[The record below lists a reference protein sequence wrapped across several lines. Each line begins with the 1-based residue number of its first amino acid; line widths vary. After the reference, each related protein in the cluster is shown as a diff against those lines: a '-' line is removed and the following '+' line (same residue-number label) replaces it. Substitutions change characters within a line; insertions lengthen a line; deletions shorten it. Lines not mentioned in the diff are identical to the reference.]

1 MIHMESKYLRL
12 MAVLLGA
19 SLSIRGVGQIVEGP
33 APGDYQGRDLV
44 IEQAPGVILGG
55 EYLNVNRFIVRPG
68 VTVFVRLNASGHLTV
83 RAREID
89 VQGAINGDGAGWGGS
104 GGAGGGGGGNQ
115 APRRASSGLSGPGA
129 TPPSVPDQG
138 NDNGNGGNG
147 ANGGRGGEYIGVA
160 GIGRVGGGAGAGG
173 VGGVLGQAVGA
184 DRDLAG
190 KPANTGLNDG
200 EDGKHGGHGGYAQ
213 FEANGDAST
222 DDSVWMGA
230 GGGAGGGGGGGSAST
245 RQAGAISG
253 GTPVGGGGG
262 GGGGQAGGNGGA
274 IIRLIA
280 SEYLNLANS
289 SYLSAKGLWGGGA
302 AGGTAGNRGTA
313 PSKLGGIGGDGGAY
327 GALADRGSGGLGG
340 NGRADGGGKTGG
352 RGGDG
357 GDGGSGA
364 GGGILL
370 SAPRMDLQGAIYN
383 QGGLGPANGGTVK
396 LFYGPDGK
404 QGSPPITTGR
414 LFEGGLNIALAAPA
428 ISPMNPPPSEQP
440 VVVTV
445 FNNVAAIEGSYLVV
459 TVDGSDP
466 SPTGPRYTGP
476 FEVLTPKLIRA
487 RAFARGFAPSAMAE
501 SRIQFFAIPPTFSL
515 EPPSVGDTPYSVAQV
530 LVRLLP
536 DAREFDSILR
546 YEVSPAGVPRDP
558 DENSPVFVP
567 SSPLSVA
574 VNTMIKAKAFR
585 EGWSPSRVVSKVIN
599 FKPRPVELG
608 RPNGYGEPLPFEV
621 TVGSATPSPFEIWYT
636 VNSGNP
642 IPNAEGASLVTGG
655 KIRITSSGVYRFAVF
670 KNGWNPGDVVERTY
684 NITGGDLTF
693 LPFDPKEFVSDRP
706 IEVTIT
712 SPNTDPNLRIRVVR
726 DGNPAD
732 PNNPTAVEI
741 ANGGKV
747 LITRSSTTLT
757 ALAFGP
763 NIAPGVPRNGVYRN
777 VNPSVRL
784 GEALA
789 VPPGAVVNPPPSIP
803 LHIVTNVVENT
814 GGGGKTTNVFA
825 YRHVAFVA
833 DSGGGQA
840 FGVVKGFDRVNWWF
854 PQFNTTIEFE
864 QTIVDPDPA
873 TVVTLYHTQDT
884 TPSINQ
890 QLVVS
895 LSGVPSSI
903 IHYQDFGITGIG
915 TGRTPNSSSNVWIDV
930 ISGTPLVRA
939 NPPRTGLFALEL
951 RDTPPGSGTPGF
963 RGMQIVR
970 VKPYQPDATAFL
982 ADLGSELRPEREHE
996 GRETVGVTPSVT
1008 LGREGGTFE
1017 GYIYQHQ
1024 RPGQPTHGR
1033 IFAIRRNE
1041 LEHQMEVVWRHA
1053 DRSGRVIWPYEI
1065 RRYTAKWPDKMQL
1078 YVRGDRPD
1086 PLGPKVSVPA
1096 ELRPVLV
1103 PSQEPIDHAEL
1114 ATGGNA
1120 SEFSSEIPPLTPEG
1134 RCLLFYDV
1142 QRDATGVNW
1151 VGFEAVRS
1159 VRNTDARFFNL
1170 DLRPWDI
1177 GTEVYDSYHSGPY
1190 PAYLPGYL
1198 QVPDGGGI
1206 QGKPAD
1212 RYSPVIY
1219 GSFTSRYTPFVTQKV
1234 LSSWTTNSTTTNI
1247 TVSVQSTG
1255 QIFGVNDG
1263 NLEVWW
1269 FNVRTNSAWSRGS
1282 KIQWPS
1288 LVRRYGLRWPAEAP
1302 AIVLA
1307 QQSQDSPAHNVDPAL
1322 HHNSDIYYQN
1332 SPGGVGYNP
1341 NEEHAFIW
1349 QGSNGQRV
1357 FALRDDLGDS
1367 TTSEPFVLHQ
1377 FQNANRLDARWG
1389 MRVYHVITGDPTYP
1403 AIAGNR
1409 LQPPRPLDGFFDT
1422 VELGISGPYW
1432 PDRKAQYWAKS
1443 AGDDGGLAR
1452 VTMRYWYPAQVSNF
1466 GFLIPG
1472 RPDLKDGDRLPWLD
1486 IRAQRLGQS
1495 AGPGQPINVYHDVRW
1510 PENTPILQH
1519 GETLV
1524 KAKRGLPEILG
1535 QKSVEVLYEQRSA
1548 PGGLVRL
1555 IDPVEGYSLPL
1566 EERDIKGSRLIQ
1578 LPDRFYFE
1586 DAPPYLQRRIFY
1598 DRLRNQLHFNGAFLE
1613 GAAAGFGEDYLQ
1625 LNVLSGRDLNAL
1637 NAIAPRDGRGDAL
1650 RNTLGRLATL
1660 AREVRPIG
1668 GKAPVFQ
1675 GQALTAGFAT
1685 GSGFVTLAFQN
1696 NTNLTAPADPVSL
1709 AVIRVGAP
1717 LYQGEI
1723 KVIYP
1728 PSPFDEKLTL
1738 RHSGDFAGRWD
1749 QYEFDWRTLPAG
1761 IDPGYREDPKSWA
1774 MRGIT
1779 NAPALLPE
1787 EWVRVDSEPPSGV
1800 GAVDYTIQ
1808 GASLL
1813 TLSDN
1818 WFVCRYRPINPSHPM
1833 TGQWSDW
1840 TRPALAEGWIKRVIR
1855 GNNEFNLGLATQVEE
1870 VFRSYQTTS
1879 NRTLTSI
1886 IGLAGTAYE
1895 GNIPLNL
1902 ESAKTAGLIQIY
1914 ETILRR
1920 GMSLS
1925 VDANKD
1931 YDPANTA
1938 LLMAGS
1944 RLAQLYGL
1952 LGNEAYADAVDP
1964 TLTFGAYNGVQI
1976 GTFSTSVHAFQNQT
1990 AGINSLLQE
1999 ELALLRGR
2007 NDPGVR
2013 PFFNR
2018 LPPNF
2023 TGAAGEAAY
2032 VLNYSIGNVLPG
2044 EGLTAA
2050 SAQLLYPQGHGDAW
2064 GHYLSSLKTY
2074 YRLLRHPY
2082 YTWVPRSETVNLVVG
2097 GQGSLNVEVDYQDE
2111 RRFAEVAAAKARTG
2125 VDLINLTY
2133 RTRYT
2138 ENPTGQWQGYA
2149 DEEPNQA
2156 WGLSE
2161 WAARSGQGALIDWA
2175 VGTSLLPDEDLNPAH
2190 VRDIQKAERGRIRE
2204 LGEIAAAY
2212 RQIQLQMDQADSGL
2226 NPLGLSPNAVPFDL
2240 DPNISSPQGGST
2252 HFEQMA
2258 IRSQRALRN
2267 ASQVFQ
2273 MAQGASG
2280 LMREQF
2286 DAQEKFTQQV
2296 EKQEIDYRS
2305 QLITIFG
2312 YPYPSDTGR
2321 NQGGIYEETY
2331 VNEGPDLYHY
2341 MLVDPSRIP
2350 GLNRGGEQEM
2360 TVKMLANQLVRFAD
2374 GNSQVKNIKFFMSTE
2389 GFGMVKPRSWTGE
2402 RKAPGEIQLAM
2413 SDLFQAYGRFLAAA
2427 REYDNLIEQID
2438 DQRRVVSAQGALN
2451 SAEISTLD
2459 TEVEIVRGLN
2469 QQIVSL
2475 NSLIAEARSQ
2485 QVRFQNKAAMY
2496 NAWGG
2501 AVAEAF
2507 VFGVIDSEDPNK
2519 PREYTFDWG
2528 APIRSAIRRM
2538 FTLKGQDAAE
2548 DAADQGRIELGIQQA
2563 KENAQNESSLQIRIV
2578 QRDQIA
2584 ARGNLAMEAAR
2595 SQLNQLVR
2603 SEANRRLEMYTLQE
2617 AMQQAADRYLIAL
2630 DKGLR
2635 VLDELERFRT
2645 QTAGELQKYRYR
2657 DLLFRVY
2664 RNEGIQKYRGQ
2675 FDVAG
2680 RYAYLAAKAYDF
2692 ETGLLPSDSAS
2703 GMRALTDIVRARAL
2717 GLVGPDGEPVATPAT
2732 GDPGLAGVLGRMK
2745 SDWEFVKTRYGINNP
2760 DSITL
2765 RFSLRRELF
2774 RQFGAVGS
2782 WRDTLQSFRVAN
2794 VLDDPIYR
2802 RYCIPSHDPAS
2813 VREPALV
2820 IPFATTI
2827 QDGLNYFGWV
2837 KGPGDS
2843 GYSTA
2848 YWSTKVRSLGV
2859 GLIGYNSALFPRT
2872 PRVYLVPVGADMMRV
2887 PGHPDRTREFYV
2899 VDQVLPQPS
2908 ALTGEIIGREDFLP
2922 IFDSINQPG
2931 SFAAI
2936 RRIPDFLAYYTGDE
2950 FDPITKSNRRLV
2962 GRSVWNTRW
2971 VLILRGRELNGA
2983 DPNRG
2988 LDDLILGPEVNGA
3001 RSGVGLTDIQ
3011 LQVESDSAAGN

>member
-1 MIHMESKYLRL
+1 MASKYLRL

-19 SLSIRGVGQIVEGP
+19 SLSLRGVAQIVEGP
-33 APGDYQGRDLV
+33 AAGDYQGRDLV

-68 VTVFVRLNASGHLTV
+68 VTVFVRLNNGDLSASGHLTV

-115 APRRASSGLSGPGA
+115 APRRASSSLSGPGA

-138 NDNGNGGNG
+138 DDNGNGGNG

-173 VGGVLGQAVGA
+173 GGGVLGQAVGA

-280 SEYLNLANS
+280 SEYLNLASS

-404 QGSPPITTGR
+404 QGAPPITTGR
-414 LFEGGLNIALAAPA
+414 LFEGGLSVALAAPS
-428 ISPMNPPPSEQP
+428 ISPVNPLPSEQA

-445 FNNVAAIEGSYLVV
+445 FNHVAAIDGSYLVV

-466 SPTGPRYTGP
+466 SPSGPRYTGP
-476 FEVLTPKLIRA
+476 FEVITPKLIRA
-487 RAFARGFAPSAMAE
+487 RAFARGFVPSAITE
-501 SRIQFFAIPPTFSL
+501 SRIQFNAIPPAFSL
-515 EPPSVGDTPYSVAQV
+515 EPPSVGETPYSVAPV
-530 LVRLLP
+530 LVRLLADP
-536 DAREFDSILR
+536 REFDSILR
-546 YEVSPAGVPRDP
+546 YEMSSVGVPKDP
-558 DENSPVFVP
+558 DENSPVYVP
-567 SSPLSVA
+567 TSPLLVS
-574 VNTMIKAKAFR
+574 VNTLIKARAFR
-585 EGWSPSRVVSKVIN
+585 EGWSPSRVVTKVIN
-599 FKPRPVELG
+599 FKPLPVELG

-621 TVGSATPSPFEIWYT
+621 TVGSSTQSPFEIWYT

-642 IPNAEGASLVTGG
+642 IPNAEGSRLITGS
-655 KIRITSSGVYRFAVF
+655 KVSITNSGVYRFAVF

-693 LPFDPKEFVSDRP
+693 SPFDPKEYVSDRP

-712 SPNTDPNLRIRVVR
+712 SPNLNPNLRIRVVR
-726 DGNPAD
+726 DGDPAD
-732 PNNPTAVEI
+732 PANPTAVEI

-747 LITRSSTTLT
+747 LITRSPTTLK

-763 NIAPGVPRNGVYRN
+763 NIAPGVPRQGIYRN
-777 VNPSVRL
+777 VNPTARL
-784 GEALA
+784 GEALV
-789 VPPGAVVNPPPSIP
+789 VPPGAAVQPPPSIP
-803 LHIVTNVVENT
+803 LRRITNVVDGATE
-814 GGGGKTTNVFA
+814 VFS
-825 YRHVAFVA
+825 YRHVTFVA
-833 DSGGGQA
+833 DAVGGQA
-840 FGVVKGFDRVNWWF
+840 FGVVKGFEPKVEWWF
-854 PQFNTTIEFE
+854 PQFASTIQFE
-864 QTIVDPDPA
+864 QTIADPDPA
-873 TVVTLYHTQDT
+873 AVVTLYQTEDT
-884 TPSINQ
+884 SPSINQ

-895 LSGVPSSI
+895 LAAVPSSI
-903 IHYQDFGITGIG
+903 VHYQDFGITGNG
-915 TGRTPNSSSNVWIDV
+915 TGRTPNSSSNVWVDV
-930 ISGTPLVRA
+930 ISGTPLLRA

-951 RDTPPGSGTPGF
+951 RDTPPGSATPGF

-970 VKPYQPDATAFL
+970 VKAYQPDAASVV
-982 ADLGSELRPEREHE
+982 ADLGTELNPERDHE
-996 GRETVGVTPSVT
+996 GRSVPGVTPNVT
-1008 LGREGGTFE
+1008 LGLERGTFD
-1017 GYIYQHQ
+1017 GYIYQHE
-1024 RPGQPTHGR
+1024 RPGQASHGKV
-1033 IFAIRRNE
+1033 FAIRRNE

-1053 DRSGRVIWPYEI
+1053 DRSRRVVWPYEI
-1065 RRYTAKWPDKMQL
+1065 RRYTAKWPDNMQI
-1078 YVRGDRPD
+1078 YVRADRPH
-1086 PLGPKVSVPA
+1086 PLGPKVSIPG

-1114 ATGGNA
+1114 VNGTD
-1120 SEFSSEIPPLTPEG
+1120 SPEFSSEIPPLTPEG
-1134 RCLLFYDV
+1134 RSLLFFDV

-1151 VGFEAVRS
+1151 IGFQAVRS

-1170 DLRPWDI
+1170 SLRPWDI
-1177 GTEVYDSYHSGPY
+1177 GKEVYDPYHSGPY
-1190 PAYLPGYL
+1190 PTYLPGYV
-1198 QVPDGGGI
+1198 QVPDGGYLE
-1206 QGKPAD
+1206 GKAAD
-1212 RYSPVIY
+1212 RYAPAIY
-1219 GSFTSRYTPFVTQKV
+1219 GQFGSKY
-1234 LSSWTTNSTTTNI
+1234 STTHPR
-1247 TVSVQSTG
+1247 STG

-1282 KIQWPS
+1282 SIQWPS
-1288 LVRRYGLRWPAEAP
+1288 LVRRYGLRWPVDAR

-1422 VELGISGPYW
+1422 AELGISGPYW

-1443 AGDDGGLAR
+1443 AGDDGGMAR

-1472 RPDLKDGDRLPWLD
+1472 RPELKDGDRLPWLD

-1510 PENTPILQH
+1510 PENTPILQY

-1598 DRLRNQLHFNGAFLE
+1598 DRLRNQLQFTGEFLE

-1625 LNVLSGRDLNAL
+1625 LNVLSARDLSAL

-1650 RNTLGRLATL
+1650 RNALSRLATF
-1660 AREVRPIG
+1660 AREVRPIAG
-1668 GKAPVFQ
+1668 QVPGFQ
-1675 GQALTAGFAT
+1675 AQALTAGFAN

-1696 NTNLTAPADPVSL
+1696 NTNRTLPADPVSL

-1738 RHSGDFAGRWD
+1738 RHSGDFAGRWE
-1749 QYEFDWRTLPAG
+1749 QYEFEWRTLPAG

-1787 EWVRVDSEPPSGV
+1787 MWVKVDTQPTSGV

-1818 WFVCRYRPINPSHPM
+1818 WFVCRYRPINPRHPM
-1833 TGQWSDW
+1833 VGQWSDW

-1879 NRTLTSI
+1879 NRTLTSLV
-1886 IGLAGTAYE
+1886 GLAGTAYE
-1895 GNIPLNL
+1895 GSIPLNL

-1914 ETILRR
+1914 ETVLRR

-1944 RLAQLYGL
+1944 RLAQLYGM

-1964 TLTFGAYNGVQI
+1964 TLTFGTYNGVQI
-1976 GTFSTSVHAFQNQT
+1976 GALSTSVHAFQNQT

-2064 GHYLSSLKTY
+2064 GHYANAIKTY

-2097 GQGSLNVEVDYQDE
+2097 GQSSLNVEVDYQDE

-2125 VDLINLTY
+2125 AELVNLTY
-2133 RTRYT
+2133 RARYT

-2149 DEEPNQA
+2149 DEDSNQA

-2161 WAARSGQGALIDWA
+2161 WAARAGQGALIDWA

-2190 VRDIQKAERGRIRE
+2190 VRDIQKADRGRIRE

-2226 NPLGLSPNAVPFDL
+2226 NPLGIAPNAVPFDL
-2240 DPNISSPQGGST
+2240 DPNISSAQGGST

-2258 IRSQRALRN
+2258 NRAKRSIRN

-2273 MAQGASG
+2273 IAQGASG

-2286 DAQEKFTQQV
+2286 DAQEKFSQQV
-2296 EKQEIDYRS
+2296 DDQEIDYRN

-2321 NQGGIYEETY
+2321 NQGGIYEESY
-2331 VNEGPDLYHY
+2331 VNEGPDLYHF

-2360 TVKMLANQLVRFAD
+2360 NVKMLANQLVRFAD
-2374 GNSQVKNIKFFMSTE
+2374 GNKQVKNIKYYMSTE
-2389 GFGMVKPRSWTGE
+2389 GFGMVKPKSWKGE

-2413 SDLFQAYGRFLAAA
+2413 SDLFQAYGRFLGAA
-2427 REYDNLIEQID
+2427 REYDNLIAQID
-2438 DQRRVVSAQGALN
+2438 DQQRVVRSQAALN
-2451 SAEISTLD
+2451 SAEINALE
-2459 TEVEIVRGLN
+2459 TEVSILRGSK
-2469 QQIVSL
+2469 QQQTSL
-2475 NSLIAEARSQ
+2475 NSMIAEARAQ
-2485 QVRFQNKAAMY
+2485 QVRFQNRAAFA
-2496 NAWGG
+2496 NIIGTAL
-2501 AVAEAF
+2501 AEAF
-2507 VFGVIDSEDPNK
+2507 QFRAGNVGPIPTSELDL
-2519 PREYTFDWG
+2519 T
-2528 APIRSAIRRM
+2528 AVVRSAIRAT
-2538 FTLKGQDAAE
+2538 FSVIGQDAAA
-2548 DAADQGRIELGIQQA
+2548 DAAKQGLNELRYQQA
-2563 KENAQNESSLQIRIV
+2563 KEDVQSESAIQIRVSQKNQTI
-2578 QRDQIA
+2578 
-2584 ARGNLAMEAAR
+2584 ARGNLAMESAR
-2595 SQLNQLVR
+2595 AQLNQLVR

-2617 AMQQAADRYLIAL
+2617 AMQQAADRYLMAL
-2630 DKGLR
+2630 DRGLR
-2635 VLDELERFRT
+2635 LLEEVERFRT

-2680 RYAYLAAKAYDF
+2680 RYTYLAAKAYDF
-2692 ETGLLPSDSAS
+2692 ETGLLSSDSAS
-2703 GMRALTDIVRARAL
+2703 GIRALTDIVRARSL
-2717 GLVGPDGEPVATPAT
+2717 GLVGTDGDPVPTPTT
-2732 GDPGLAGVLGRMK
+2732 GDPGLAGVLGRIL

-2760 DSITL
+2760 VSSTF

-2774 RQFGAVGS
+2774 RQAVGGAP

-2813 VREPALV
+2813 LHEPALV
-2820 IPFATTI
+2820 IPFSTTI
-2827 QDGLNYFGWV
+2827 QDGLNHFGQV
-2837 KGPGDS
+2837 KGAGDGS
-2843 GYSTA
+2843 YSTA
-2848 YWSTKVRSLGV
+2848 YFATKIRSIGV

-2872 PRVYLVPVGADMMRV
+2872 PRVYLVPVGADVMRV
-2887 PGHPDRTREFYV
+2887 PGQPSRTREFYV

-2908 ALTGEIIGREDFLP
+2908 ALTGEIIGAQDFLP
-2922 IFDSINQPG
+2922 MFDSVNQPEF
-2931 SFAAI
+2931 FAAV
-2936 RRIPDFLAYYTGDE
+2936 RKIPDFLAYYTGDD
-2950 FDPITKSNRRLV
+2950 FDPATKSNRRLV

-2971 VLILRGRELNGA
+2971 VLILRGRELNGG
-2983 DPNRG
+2983 DPIRG
-2988 LDDLILGPEVNGA
+2988 LDDLILGPEINGI